1 MAYYTIAQQRLQHQA
16 ATPAGFRPLKHYLGL
31 LLPPLISE
39 LHASFRAWGEL
50 GYSPA
55 PLAPKRVYLNAAGQ
69 LVFWFDD
76 AYEPQPL
83 SQVGIGPD
91 LAGWLVLLDKWM
103 ETYVVIARART
114 TWNLRELASALS
126 FVTPA
131 FLPTQLVAHP
141 PNNWERVALALAM
154 TIADG
159 PLQGTPTNQHWQQHK
174 QS

>member
-1 MAYYTIAQQRLQHQA
+1 VAYYSIAQQRLHHQQE
-16 ATPAGFRPLKHYLGL
+16 TPVGFRPLKHNLGL
-31 LLPPLISE
+31 LLPPLVSE

-69 LVFWFDD
+69 LAFWFDD
-76 AYEPQPL
+76 EYQPQPL

-91 LAGWLVLLDKWM
+91 LAGWLILLDKWM

-141 PNNWERVALALAM
+141 PDNWERVALALAL

-159 PLQGTPTNQHWQQHK
+159 PIQGTPMNQHWQQHR
-174 QS
+174 

>member
-1 MAYYTIAQQRLQHQA
+1 MAYYSIAQQRLHHQEE
-16 ATPAGFRPLKHYLGL
+16 TPAGFRPLKHNLGL
-31 LLPPLISE
+31 LLPPLVSE
-39 LHASFRAWGEL
+39 LHVSFRAWGEL

-69 LVFWFDD
+69 LAFWFDD
-76 AYEPQPL
+76 EYKPQPL

-131 FLPTQLVAHP
+131 FLPTRLVAHP
-141 PNNWERVALALAM
+141 PDNWERVALALAL

-159 PLQGTPTNQHWQQHK
+159 PIQGTPTNQHWQQHK
-174 QS
+174 QL